1 MSASP
6 LELKYLGETGL
17 LLSVLGMG
25 TLTVSPA
32 QNDLPLAA
40 AGEILA
46 YAVRRGIN
54 WLDTAH
60 LYNNYAQIRA
70 ALDRLSVPPLI
81 MTKTYAYEAAQVGR
95 DFDYARRELGLD
107 DLAALMLHEQESPL
121 TLAGHVEAFEAMLRL
136 RERGLIKAVG
146 ISTHSVSVIE
156 SLVRVRSDSSDDFS
170 IPAIYREADFVF
182 ALLNQTGIGLLDG
195 SWQEMEQAARAA
207 ERSGLG
213 VLGMKLFAGGH
224 LLSQRAQAVKAAL
237 SLDFVT
243 SWSVGM
249 GSQAEIDVN
258 LDWFCGR
265 EPDQNSLELTASKP
279 RRLVIEYWCA
289 GCGNCVARCRSQAL
303 YLRGGRAEVDHSK
316 CILCSYCAA
325 SCPYY
330 AIKIW

>member
-1 MSASP
+1 MSATS
-6 LELKYLGETGL
+6 LELKRLGGTGL

-32 QNDLPLAA
+32 QNNLSPAA

-81 MTKTYAYEAAQVGR
+81 MTKTYAYEAEQVSR
-95 DFDYARRELGLD
+95 DFNYARRELGLD
-107 DLAALMLHEQESPL
+107 ELTALMLHEQESPL
-121 TLAGHVEAFEAMLRL
+121 TLAGHVEAFEALLQL
-136 RERGLIKAVG
+136 RERGLIQAVG
-146 ISTHSVSVIE
+146 ISTHSVSVVE
-156 SLVRVRSDSSDDFS
+156 SLVRVRSDSSDLS
-170 IPAIYREADFVF
+170 IPEIYREADFVF
-182 ALLNQTGIGLLDG
+182 TLLNQTGIGLLDG
-195 SWQEMEQAARAA
+195 SWQEMERAARAA

-224 LLSQRAQAVKAAL
+224 LLSQRVQAVQAAL

-249 GSQAEIDVN
+249 GTKTEIDIN

-265 EPDQNSLELTASKP
+265 EPDQKSLELTASQP
-279 RRLVIEYWCA
+279 RRLVIEDWCV
-289 GCGNCVARCRSQAL
+289 GCGNCVSRCRSGAL
-303 YLRGGRAEVDHSK
+303 YLQRGRAEVDHSK